1 MPTLAMAEPT
11 HVDDDAPALGRES
24 FVYQGRWEHVAG
36 VADGRSNGTSSRSFS
51 GFSAA
56 ALDFT
61 GRTIR
66 LYGVV
71 GPTGGR
77 AIVAIDGHVVDRDV
91 SFHAPA
97 KRVRHLIF
105 SRSGLSP
112 GRHRIAVV
120 VVGTADSTG
129 KRSFVNLD
137 GAEYDS

>member
-1 MPTLAMAEPT
+1 M
-11 HVDDDAPALGRES
+11 DDAPAIGRQS

-36 VADGRSNGTSSRSFS
+36 ATDGRSNGTSSRSFS
-51 GFSAA
+51 SFSAA

-77 AIVAIDGHVVDRDV
+77 AIVAVDGHVIDRDV
-91 SFHAPA
+91 SFQAPA
-97 KRVRHLIF
+97 KRTHLLIF
-105 SRSGLSP
+105 SRSGLRP

-120 VVGTADSTG
+120 VVGTTDRIG